1 MKSGDRR
8 WLREAVDLARRGI
21 GLASPNPCVGAVV
34 VEAGGFKVG
43 EGSYTYEG
51 RRHAEILALE
61 QAGGRT
67 RGGTLFV
74 SLEPCSIEART
85 PPCVDAILEAGV
97 SRVVS
102 ASRDSNPAIDGAG
115 IERLRRAGVIVD
127 EADGDLAEEAR
138 TLNEPFFRYAR
149 TGRPFVTLKT
159 ALTLDGKIAAPDDNT
174 GWITSETAR
183 AHVQGVRH
191 RHDAIMTG
199 IGTVQADNC
208 LLTDRSGLPRRRPLL
223 RVVADS
229 LLRLPVDSRMV
240 ESFDGDLVVA
250 STSAASAKRREIFE
264 QHRIP
269 VQCFDSPSG
278 RVDLGGLLDWLG
290 GQGIISLMVEGGS
303 KLNWAILEAGIVDK
317 VLLYFAP
324 KILGGFDSLPM
335 VGGVG
340 RRSRAGALRLRNLR
354 TIPIAE
360 DEFAVEADVVKDAS
374 E

>member
-1 MKSGDRR
+1 MTSGDRGR
-8 WLREAVDLARRGI
+8 LLEAIDLARRGI

-34 VEAGGFKVG
+34 VEAGGSKVG

-51 RRHAEILALE
+51 RKHAEVLALE
-61 QAGGRT
+61 QAGARA

-74 SLEPCSIEART
+74 SLEPCSVEART
-85 PPCVDAILEAGV
+85 PPCVDAILDAGV

-102 ASRDSNPAIDGAG
+102 ALRDLNPAINGAG
-115 IERLRRAGVIVD
+115 FERLREAGLVVD
-127 EADGDLAEEAR
+127 EADGDLAEQAR
-138 TLNEPFFRYAR
+138 KLNEPFFHFAR
-149 TGRPFVTLKT
+149 TRRPYVTLKT

-208 LLTDRSGLPRRRPLL
+208 LLTDRSGLTRRRPLL
-223 RVVADS
+223 RIVADS

-240 ESFDGDLVVA
+240 ESFDNDLVVA
-250 STSAASAKRREIFE
+250 STSAASARRREIFE
-264 QHRIP
+264 QRRIP

-290 GQGIISLMVEGGS
+290 TQGIISLMVEGGS
-303 KLNWAILEAGIVDK
+303 KLNWAILEAGVVDK

-335 VGGVG
+335 VGGIG
-340 RRSRAGALRLRNLR
+340 RRSRAGALKLRKLR
-354 TIPIAE
+354 TTPIAE
-360 DEFAVEADVVKDAS
+360 DEFAVEADVVKDPP